1 MLMLGSVSRHTYLF
15 VDEATRSRGVRAER
29 ALRAACAH
37 FPAGGGG
44 AMSSAASAYGSK
56 RVDLQAAKCVR
67 PFNGIYFN

>member
-1 MLMLGSVSRHTYLF
+1 MLVLGSVSRHTYLF

-44 AMSSAASAYGSK
+44 AMSSAASAYGNK

-67 PFNGIYFN
+67 PFNDICFN